1 MNRLYVKDR
10 YGQIPNHILNNPTLS
25 LKAKGLWV
33 YIQSKPD
40 GWNFSIE
47 RMTKQLKEGKA
58 SIQHAIWEL
67 EKARL
72 LVREQAKDTKG
83 KWKGYD
89 YFLYEKP
96 LPKEPS
102 VEKPSAE
109 NSSTGSSADISK
121 RDIDSYSS
129 EDSFNSSESTACNE
143 CSNEP
148 SKKED
153 SNKEKANKYINNS
166 FKENN
171 KKNINNNLYS
181 SKHSIKKSEF
191 ISGTKNPN
199 SFSNENPNSFTPS
212 NNSYSYKSPDNLS
225 PENIKKQRVLFEKFW
240 TQYPRK
246 VNKVGALAEWLKI
259 NPDEALFNQIMEG
272 LENYIKYEWP
282 NAELNFIV
290 YPSTFLA
297 QRRWEDKPGVQYP
310 RPKKV
315 WATTE
320 EEKDGLYDTH
330 IKPFVSG
337 ILKDV

>member
-1 MNRLYVKDR
+1 MNRLYVKNR
-10 YGQIPNHILNNPTLS
+10 YGQIPNHILNDPTLS

-40 GWNFSIE
+40 GWKFSIE
-47 RMTKQLKEGKA
+47 KMTKQLKEGKA

-72 LVREQAKDTKG
+72 LVRKQAKDTKG

-89 YFLYEKP
+89 YFLYENP

-102 VEKPSAE
+102 VEEPSVG
-109 NSSTGSSADISK
+109 NPPTDSSADISK

-129 EDSFNSSESTACNE
+129 EDSFNSSESTAYNE

-148 SKKED
+148 SKKEN
-153 SNKEKANKYINNS
+153 SNKEKANNSLNNS
-166 FKENN
+166 FSNN
-171 KKNINNNLYS
+171 KKNNINNNLYS
-181 SKHSIKKSEF
+181 SKDSKEKSEF
-191 ISGTKNPN
+191 ISVKEKQQPPPPYKPPN
-199 SFSNENPNSFTPS
+199 
-212 NNSYSYKSPDNLS
+212 NLS
-225 PENIKKQRVLFEKFW
+225 QENIKKQRILFEKFW
-240 TQYPRK
+240 LNYPRK

-297 QRRWEDKPGVQYP
+297 QRRWEDRPGVQYP

-315 WATTE
+315 WTTTE
-320 EEKDGLYDTH
+320 EEKDGLYDSH

>member
-1 MNRLYVKDR
+1 MNRLYVKNR
-10 YGQIPNHILNNPTLS
+10 YGQIPNHILNDTTLS

-40 GWNFSIE
+40 GWSFSIE

-67 EKARL
+67 EKAKL
-72 LVREQAKDTKG
+72 LVRKQAKDIKG

-89 YFLYEKP
+89 YFLYENP

-102 VEKPSAE
+102 VEEPSVE
-109 NSSTGSSADISK
+109 NSPTGSLADISK

-129 EDSFNSSESTACNE
+129 EDSFTSSESTAYNE

-166 FKENN
+166 FKEND
-171 KKNINNNLYS
+171 KEDINNKLYS
-181 SKHSIKKSEF
+181 SKHSNKRSEF
-191 ISGTKNPN
+191 ISGKEKQQP
-199 SFSNENPNSFTPS
+199 PP
-212 NNSYSYKSPDNLS
+212 YKPPDNLS
-225 PENIKKQRVLFEKFW
+225 PENIKKQRILFEKFW
-240 TQYPRK
+240 LKYPRK
-246 VNKVGALAEWLKI
+246 VNKVGALSEWLKI
-259 NPDEALFNQIMEG
+259 NPDDNLFNQIMEG

-282 NAELNFIV
+282 NMELEYII

-297 QRRWEDKPGVQYP
+297 QRRWKDKPGVQYP
-310 RPKKV
+310 KPEKV

-330 IKPFVSG
+330 MKPLVSG
-337 ILKDV
+337 ILKNV

>member
-1 MNRLYVKDR
+1 MNRLYVKKR
-10 YGQIPNHILNNPTLS
+10 YGQIPNHILNDPTLS

-40 GWNFSIE
+40 GWSFSIE

-72 LVREQAKDTKG
+72 LVRKQAKDTKG

-89 YFLYEKP
+89 YFLYENP

-102 VEKPSAE
+102 VEEPSVE
-109 NSSTGSSADISK
+109 NSPTGSSADISK

-129 EDSFNSSESTACNE
+129 EDSFSSSEFTACNE
-143 CSNEP
+143 CSNKP
-148 SKKED
+148 SKKEN

-166 FKENN
+166 FSNN
-171 KKNINNNLYS
+171 KKNINKNNLYS
-181 SKHSIKKSEF
+181 SKDSNKRSEF
-191 ISGTKNPN
+191 ISGK
-199 SFSNENPNSFTPS
+199 ENPNSFTPK
-212 NNSYSYKSPDNLS
+212 NNSPSYKPPNNLS
-225 PENIKKQRVLFEKFW
+225 PENIKKQRILFEKFW

-282 NAELNFIV
+282 NMELEYII

-310 RPKKV
+310 KPKKV
-315 WATTE
+315 WTTTE
-320 EEKDGLYDTH
+320 EEKDGLYDSH
-330 IKPFVSG
+330 IKPVISG
-337 ILKDV
+337 VLKDV

>member
-1 MNRLYVKDR
+1 MNRVYVKNR

-40 GWNFSIE
+40 GWKFSIE
-47 RMTKQLKEGKA
+47 KMTKQLKEGKA

-72 LVREQAKDTKG
+72 LVRKQAKDTKG

-89 YFLYEKP
+89 YFLYENP
-96 LPKEPS
+96 LPKESSVEEPS
-102 VEKPSAE
+102 VE
-109 NSSTGSSADISK
+109 NSPTGSSADISK

-129 EDSFNSSESTACNE
+129 EDSFNSSESTAYNE
-143 CSNEP
+143 CSNEL

-153 SNKEKANKYINNS
+153 SNKEKANKYLNNS
-166 FKENN
+166 FSNIN
-171 KKNINNNLYS
+171 INNINNNLYS
-181 SKHSIKKSEF
+181 SKEPNKKSEF
-191 ISGTKNPN
+191 ISGKEKQQPPSPSKPPN
-199 SFSNENPNSFTPS
+199 
-212 NNSYSYKSPDNLS
+212 NLS
-225 PENIKKQRVLFEKFW
+225 PENIKKQRILFEKFW

-259 NPDEALFNQIMEG
+259 NPDEALFNQIMKG
-272 LENYIKYEWP
+272 LDNYIKYEWP
-282 NAELNFIV
+282 NMELEYII

-297 QRRWEDKPGVQYP
+297 QRRWKDKPGVQYP

-315 WATTE
+315 WTTTE

-330 IKPFVSG
+330 IKPLVSG
-337 ILKDV
+337 ILKNV